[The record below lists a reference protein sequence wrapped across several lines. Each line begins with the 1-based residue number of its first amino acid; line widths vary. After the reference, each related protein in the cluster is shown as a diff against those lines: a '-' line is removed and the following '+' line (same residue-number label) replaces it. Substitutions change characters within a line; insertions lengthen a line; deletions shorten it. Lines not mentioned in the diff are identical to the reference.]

1 MNVNMFRTML
11 LELEPAQAAENSVLN
26 HHVAGMDYLCLHRSD
41 KLTVKMYF
49 INPERI
55 AARPGAFLVTPHTHR
70 YAFESTVLSGSLVH
84 ELFDEDEG
92 PAYARSSYEPETKTR
107 TGRGERNL
115 WPRSAEAYGVGGS
128 YWVSTE
134 DIHTLLVPAAPVL
147 LGLVQ
152 FADTAETSTVYV
164 RQGSEMK
171 YPESRKPTS
180 LEVIALRNVA
190 FQMMSRT

>member
-1 MNVNMFRTML
+1 MNTNMFRTML
-11 LELEPAQAAENSVLN
+11 LELDPIQAAENSVLN
-26 HHVAGMDYLCLHRSD
+26 HHVAGMDYLCLHRAD
-41 KLTVKMYF
+41 KLTVKLYF

-55 AARPGAFLVTPHTHR
+55 AAMPGDFLVTPHTHR

-84 ELFDEDEG
+84 ELFDEDRGMTYEI
-92 PAYARSSYEPETKTR
+92 STYEPETKTR
-107 TGRGERNL
+107 VRRGERNL
-115 WPRSAEAYGVGGS
+115 WPKSAETYGVGGT

-152 FADTAETSTVYV
+152 FADTAKTSTVYV

-180 LEVIALRNVA
+180 LEVIALRNLA

>member
-1 MNVNMFRTML
+1 MNANMFRTML

-41 KLTVKMYF
+41 KLTVKLYF

-55 AARPGAFLVTPHTHR
+55 AARPGEFLVTPHTHR
-70 YAFESTVLSGSLVH
+70 YSFESTVLSGKLIHDLFH
-84 ELFDEDEG
+84 EYEG
-92 PAYARSSYEPETKTR
+92 RTFERFTYEPETRTR
-107 TGRGERNL
+107 IARGCCDFGL
-115 WPRSAEAYGVGGS
+115 RSAGIYEAGGS

-152 FADTAETSTVYV
+152 FADTAKTSTVYV

-180 LEVIALRNVA
+180 LEVIALRNLA
-190 FQMMSRT
+190 FQMMSKS